1 MGERFD
7 DRYYRRFYGKGG
19 AHDREQVEHLATGVH
34 HLAAW
39 WGVRVRSVLDVGAGM
54 GFWRDWYREQ
64 HPEVKV
70 RSIDVSEYA
79 CATWGHER
87 RDIAD
92 WRPPRQFDLV
102 VCHSVLQYLDDERVV
117 RAIDHLVGATR
128 HLLYLELPTRDDLRH
143 LVDRSATDMVA
154 PPHRQ
159 VVPVAPRARTASGG
173 RRAVGAPHRHP
184 DVRARSGRPLA
195 PVRRTRRARRR
206 RAARRCCSGTSPR
219 GGSCRRWR

>member
-70 RSIDVSEYA
+70 RSIDISEHA

-102 VCHSVLQYLDDERVV
+102 VCHSVLQYVDDERVV

-143 LVDRSATDMVA
+143 LVDRSATDMEV
-154 PPHRQ
+154 HHRTGKWYRSHLELELRQ
-159 VVPVAPRARTASGG
+159 V
-173 RRAVGAPHRHP
+173 GA
-184 DVRARSGRPLA
+184 GLW
-195 PVRRTRRARRR
+195 VRRTGIPMYELE
-206 RAARRCCSGTSPR
+206 AAGR
-219 GGSCRRWR
+219 